1 MSSTGRQWGVSHP
14 SLGWWIVISLS
25 RVHLSG
31 SRLAEGRGPLINK
44 VRAEG
49 VILMVINMAP
59 RLRGTDPTR
68 PDFAPTPLGAR
79 VSCNITCITRA
90 SCRVELQISKIMADI
105 YLIISPSL
113 RSVFKCNTY
122 QPPYPPCVIIRYLL
136 YLTMYPHHLQL
147 RYNPYYSAFHLY
159 LPIFAITR
167 MLT

>member
-31 SRLAEGRGPLINK
+31 IRLAEGRGPLINK

-49 VILMVINMAP
+49 VILMVINMAR

-68 PDFAPTPLGAR
+68 PDFARHLWGRECHAASP
-79 VSCNITCITRA
+79 VSLVHRA
-90 SCRVELQISKIMADI
+90 IMADL

-122 QPPYPPCVIIRYLL
+122 QPPYPTCVILRYLL
-136 YLTMYPHHLQL
+136 CLTMYPYHPQL

-167 MLT
+167 ILS